1 MEAQVAGQ
9 PSETFPAPPEPAAQV
24 TVAGNELQIF
34 IESGPLITAMVDD
47 IRRATKCVW
56 LETYIFYHDS
66 AGRAVADALIDRA
79 RAGLDVR
86 LLYDAI
92 GSQTTPSWFFR
103 AIKQA
108 GGKVHCFHSLWE
120 AFFSLSPFRI
130 LNRRNHRKL
139 LVVDERVAYFGGMN
153 VIDQSLAGKVAETDQ
168 LPLSGGW
175 RDVHVRLLGPD
186 QSSIADSFSRSW
198 RRALGEKI
206 GRRPRTYRQA
216 VLQQSGESI
225 QFFDSGPGLKHTR
238 AARVVN
244 QLFDAAR
251 KSLTMSMAYFLPV
264 GGVLRHLLAA
274 HRRGVFVRVVVP
286 GASDVALVQHATR
299 YLYHKLLR
307 RRFHIYERQQHM
319 LHSKVLVVDGQWTML
334 GSCNLDARSL
344 FINLEFM
351 AVIHSAT
358 LARVMTGIIEREID
372 HSHRIRM
379 RELARLS
386 WWQRIVDRAA
396 WALRWWL

>member
-1 MEAQVAGQ
+1 MEVQVRQ
-9 PSETFPAPPEPAAQV
+9 PAETLPALTEPAARV

-34 IESGPLITAMVDD
+34 IESGPLIAAMVDD
-47 IRRATKCVW
+47 IRRARQRVW
-56 LETYIFYHDS
+56 LETYIFYHDR

-103 AIKQA
+103 EIKQA
-108 GGKVHCFHSLWE
+108 GARIHCFHSLWE
-120 AFFSLSPFRI
+120 AFTSLSPFRI
-130 LNRRNHRKL
+130 VNRRNHRKL
-139 LVVDERVAYFGGMN
+139 LVVDDRVAYFGGMN
-153 VIDQSLAGKVAETDQ
+153 IIDQSLTSKVAETDQ

-175 RDVHVRLLGPD
+175 RDVHVRLCGPE
-186 QSSIADSFSRSW
+186 QAAIADSFNRSW
-198 RRALGEKI
+198 RRGLRQKVS
-206 GRRPRTYRQA
+206 RRPRTYRQA
-216 VLQQSGESI
+216 LLVQGGESI

-244 QLFDAAR
+244 QLLDVAR

-264 GGVLRHLLAA
+264 GSVLRHLLAA
-274 HRRGVFVRVVVP
+274 HRRGVFVRVAVP

-307 RRFHIYERQQHM
+307 RRFHVYERQEHM

-351 AVIHSAT
+351 AVMHSPA
-358 LARVMTGIIEREID
+358 LAQVMTEIIEGEIE
-372 HSHRIRM
+372 HSQRIRL

>member
-1 MEAQVAGQ
+1 MEAEVLPQ
-9 PSETFPAPPEPAAQV
+9 SETFPAPPEPAARV
-24 TVAGNELQIF
+24 TVAGNDLQIF
-34 IESGPLITAMVDD
+34 IESGPLISAMVDD
-47 IRRATKCVW
+47 IRRAKKRVW
-56 LETYIFYHDS
+56 LETYIFYHDA
-66 AGRAVADALIDRA
+66 AGQAIADALIDRA

-108 GGKVHCFHSLWE
+108 GARVHCFHSLWE
-120 AFFSLSPFRI
+120 AFTSLSPFRI

-139 LVVDERVAYFGGMN
+139 LVVDEHVAYFGGMN
-153 VIDQSLAGKVAETDQ
+153 VIDQSLVAQVAETDQ
-168 LPLSGGW
+168 QPLSRGW
-175 RDVHVRLLGPD
+175 RDVHVRLQGPQQID
-186 QSSIADSFSRSW
+186 IAESFFRSW
-198 RRALGEKI
+198 RRAQGLKI
-206 GRRPRTYRQA
+206 RRRSRSYRRA
-216 VLQQSGESI
+216 VLATGGESI

-251 KSLTMSMAYFLPV
+251 HSLTMSMAYFLPV

-274 HRRGVFVRVVVP
+274 HRRGVFVRAVVP
-286 GASDVALVQHATR
+286 GASDVPLVQHATR

-307 RRFHIYERQQHM
+307 RRFHVYERQQHM

-351 AVIHSAT
+351 AVIHSPT
-358 LARVMTGIIEREID
+358 LARVMTGIIEHEID
-372 HSHRIRM
+372 NSRRIRL

-386 WWQRIVDRAA
+386 WWERIVDRAA

>member
-1 MEAQVAGQ
+1 MESEVVQQ
-9 PSETFPAPPEPAAQV
+9 PVDSWPAPPEPAAQV
-24 TVAGNELQIF
+24 SVAGNDLGIF
-34 IESGPLITAMVDD
+34 IESRPLIAAMVDD
-47 IRRATKCVW
+47 IRRATSRVW
-56 LETYIFYHDS
+56 LGTYIFYHDS
-66 AGRAVADALIDRA
+66 AGQAVSEALIERA

-108 GGKVHCFHSLWE
+108 GAHVHCFHSLWE

-139 LVVDERVAYFGGMN
+139 LVVDDRVAYFGGMN

-175 RDVHVRLLGPD
+175 RDVHVRLAGPA
-186 QSSIADSFSRSW
+186 QPAIADSFERSW
-198 RRALGEKI
+198 RRALGQKV
-206 GRRPRTYRQA
+206 GRRPLTYRQA
-216 VLQQSGESI
+216 VLAQTGESI
-225 QFFDSGPGLKHTR
+225 QIFDSGPGLKHTR

-244 QLFDAAR
+244 QLLDAAH

-264 GGVLRHLLAA
+264 GSVLRHLLAA

-307 RRFHIYERQQHM
+307 RRFHIYERQLHM

-351 AVIHSAT
+351 AVIRSPA
-358 LARVMTGIIEREID
+358 LAQVMTDIIEREIE
-372 HSHRIRM
+372 HSRRIRL
-379 RELARLS
+379 RELTQLS
-386 WWQRIVDRAA
+386 WWQRIIDRAA